1 MLTSTG
7 IADNDLIQRCL
18 PSPSRRASGPYPMIE
33 CFQEIPCNP
42 CSTSCPFHAILPM
55 DSIHDIPVLDFEKC
69 TGCGACARVCPGLA
83 IFIIDES
90 RKDGTGLVTLPYEFS
105 PLPKKGEIVS
115 TMDRA
120 GCVIGEGTVVRAS
133 AGRTSGT
140 PLVTINVPIEQV
152 HDVRFFCSKQRADR
166 FSPANAFETTVDMTI
181 VSVIDNDTELDN
193 EADTVIPSDTV
204 IPAIVEDNICAGKE
218 ELLSVSKSSDN
229 DKNECGDSEQIECD
243 DNDKNECDDDE
254 QIECDDNDKNECDD
268 SEINDRYD
276 NDIDMDD
283 DEAII
288 CRCEGITR
296 REIRE
301 LIAEGYTT
309 VDEIKRIS
317 RAGMG
322 PCQSRTCGPLIA
334 DEIARMTGQTRDS
347 IQPSTHRPPVVA
359 QPISFFTGGDD
370 E

>member
-42 CSTSCPFHAILPM
+42 CSTSCPFHAVLPM
-55 DSIHDIPVLDFEKC
+55 DSMHDIPVIDFEKC

-90 RKDGTGLVTLPYEFS
+90 RKDGTGSVTLPYEFC
-105 PLPKKGEIVS
+105 PLPQKGEIVF

-120 GCVIGEGTVVRAS
+120 GCVIGEGAVVRVL
-133 AGRTSGT
+133 AGKTSGT

-152 HDVRFFCSKQRADR
+152 HDVRFFCSKERADQL
-166 FSPANAFETTVDMTI
+166 SPANAFETTVDMAI
-181 VSVIDNDTELDN
+181 VSSINNDTELDN
-193 EADTVIPSDTV
+193 EADAV
-204 IPAIVEDNICAGKE
+204 IPAIVEDNICAGE
-218 ELLSVSKSSDN
+218 EGFPSVSKSN
-229 DKNECGDSEQIECD
+229 NNE
-243 DNDKNECDDDE
+243 KNECDKNE
-254 QIECDDNDKNECDD
+254 TKKRDDNGKH
-268 SEINDRYD
+268 I
-276 NDIDMDD
+276 DD

-296 REIRE
+296 REIRD

-322 PCQSRTCGPLIA
+322 PCQARTCGSLIA
-334 DEIARMTGQTRDS
+334 DEIARMTGQPRDS

-359 QPISFFTGGDD
+359 QPIAFFTGGDD

>member
-7 IADNDLIQRCL
+7 IADNNLIQRCL
-18 PSPSRRASGPYPMIE
+18 PSPTRRASGPYPMIE

-90 RKDGTGLVTLPYEFS
+90 RGDGTGSVTLPYEFS
-105 PLPKKGEIVS
+105 PLPQKGEIVS
-115 TMDRA
+115 TMNRA
-120 GCVIGEGTVVRAS
+120 GCVIGEGTVLRVS
-133 AGRTSGT
+133 AGKTSGT
-140 PLVTINVPIEQV
+140 PLVTLSVPIEQV
-152 HDVRFFCSKQRADR
+152 HDVRFFCSKERADR
-166 FSPANAFETTVDMTI
+166 SALIDESETKGDDAVKKDESLVPKI
-181 VSVIDNDTELDN
+181 GDDAQKI
-193 EADTVIPSDTV
+193 I
-204 IPAIVEDNICAGKE
+204 
-218 ELLSVSKSSDN
+218 
-229 DKNECGDSEQIECD
+229 DKNS
-243 DNDKNECDDDE
+243 NN
-254 QIECDDNDKNECDD
+254 
-268 SEINDRYD
+268 
-276 NDIDMDD
+276 D
-283 DEAII
+283 DEAMI

-322 PCQSRTCGPLIA
+322 PCQARTCGPLIA
-334 DEIARMTGQTRDS
+334 DEIARMTGQPRDS
-347 IQPSTHRPPVVA
+347 VTPSVHRPPIVA
-359 QPISFFTGGDD
+359 QPIAFFTGGDD

>member
-1 MLTSTG
+1 MLTTTG
-7 IADNDLIQRCL
+7 VADNNLIQRCL
-18 PSPSRRASGPYPMIE
+18 PSPSRRALRPYPVIE

-55 DSIHDIPVLDFEKC
+55 DSIHDIPVLDFDKC

-90 RKDGTGLVTLPYEFS
+90 RGDGTGSVSLPYEFC
-105 PLPKKGEIVS
+105 PLPQKGEIVF

-120 GCVIGEGTVVRAS
+120 GCVIGEGTVVRVS
-133 AGRTSGT
+133 PGKTSGT
-140 PLVTINVPIEQV
+140 PLVTLNVPIEQV
-152 HDVRFFCSKQRADR
+152 HDVRFFCSKERADR
-166 FSPANAFETTVDMTI
+166 FVLPNTAETISDKIILSTI
-181 VSVIDNDTELDN
+181 DYD
-193 EADTVIPSDTV
+193 SDTV
-204 IPAIVEDNICAGKE
+204 IPAIVEDDISAGNE
-218 ELLSVSKSSDN
+218 ESPPVSKNIDN
-229 DKNECGDSEQIECD
+229 EKNVRERD
-243 DNDKNECDDDE
+243 DNGNDTDE
-254 QIECDDNDKNECDD
+254 
-268 SEINDRYD
+268 
-276 NDIDMDD
+276 

-317 RAGMG
+317 RSGMG
-322 PCQSRTCGPLIA
+322 PCQARTCGPLIA
-334 DEIARMTGQTRDS
+334 DEIARMTGQSRDS
-347 IQPSTHRPPVVA
+347 VQPSMHRPPVVA
-359 QPISFFTGGDD
+359 QPIAFFTGGDD